1 MFALSRLT
9 PIAAITVFA
18 CATPGAVIERKPVA
32 KPLGGYA
39 SAALVMAAAD
49 PSATNAAQKVSACRG
64 AFESKLN
71 AAGVFASVLSEE
83 QQAQVAL
90 VVKASFV
97 DQTQS
102 VLGVE
107 EKHKKIQVTVDFID
121 TADQSTVGS
130 VEVLGTSET
139 GSTTSVGG
147 VDTDAYADLYGRA
160 CQVAAEQ
167 LGNYVKTKK

>member
-1 MFALSRLT
+1 MTLLRWSPLALL
-9 PIAAITVFA
+9 ALCA
-18 CATPGAVIERKPVA
+18 CATPGAVIEKKPVG

-49 PSATNAAQKVSACRG
+49 PSSTNAAQKVSACRT
-64 AFESKLN
+64 AFEAKLN
-71 AAGVFASVLSEE
+71 AAGVFPSVLAEE
-83 QQAQVAL
+83 QQAQAAL

-121 TADQSTVGS
+121 AADQSTVGS

-147 VDTDAYADLYGRA
+147 VDTDAFADLYGRA

-167 LGNYVKTKK
+167 LSNYVKTKK